1 MPDIKSLT
9 INGIKYNIKDATAR
23 TMLDTKANTADLAK
37 VATSG
42 SYSDL
47 INKPTNVSA
56 FANDAGY
63 LTAHQSLDGY
73 AKTNI
78 ANTWGAAQSFDTL
91 GIGLERYTA
100 DIVSGTSAAPTT
112 SGGLYTATGAF
123 TLNMTNIASALS
135 NGQFTVFSARFFA
148 SADYALTI
156 TNAGTLI
163 YTGSAS
169 DVAIKS
175 TGTLVNVF
183 LGKNS
188 SGVLTSIVQAI
199 ALSAS

>member
-78 ANTWGAAQSFDTL
+78 ANTWGQHSHLTRWVL
-91 GIGLERYTA
+91 
-100 DIVSGTSAAPTT
+100 VWN
-112 SGGLYTATGAF
+112 ATRQ
-123 TLNMTNIASALS
+123 I
-135 NGQFTVFSARFFA
+135 
-148 SADYALTI
+148 
-156 TNAGTLI
+156 
-163 YTGSAS
+163 
-169 DVAIKS
+169 
-175 TGTLVNVF
+175 
-183 LGKNS
+183 
-188 SGVLTSIVQAI
+188 
-199 ALSAS
+199 

>member
-1 MPDIKSLT
+1 MPDMKSLT
-9 INGIKYNIKDATAR
+9 INGTKYNIKDATAR
-23 TMLDTKANTADLAK
+23 TALDTKANTADLAA

-42 SYSDL
+42 SYNDLSD
-47 INKPTNVSA
+47 KPANVSA

-73 AKTNI
+73 AKTNVG
-78 ANTWGAAQSFDTL
+78 NTWTAAQEFSTL
-91 GIGLERYTA
+91 GISLERYTA
-100 DIVSGTSAAPTT
+100 DVVSGTSATPTT

-123 TLNMTNIASALS
+123 TLNMTNIAGALT

-156 TNAGTLI
+156 TNAGTLL

-175 TGTLVNVF
+175 TGTLLNIF
-183 LGKNS
+183 MCKDS
-188 SGVLTSIVQAI
+188 SGTLYSTVQAI
-199 ALSAS
+199 ALSES